1 MTSKTNVFCI
11 SMLQTNANLQKTL
24 CKLNRELI
32 EKIMRRIQILA
43 GELSL
48 SAVTVVAV
56 VDEEPASKRR
66 KDSSLEGG

>member
-1 MTSKTNVFCI
+1 MHLNVNQSQLKKTFCQ
-11 SMLQTNANLQKTL
+11 SL
-24 CKLNRELI
+24 CKLNKELI
-32 EKIMRRIQILA
+32 EKFIRRIQILA